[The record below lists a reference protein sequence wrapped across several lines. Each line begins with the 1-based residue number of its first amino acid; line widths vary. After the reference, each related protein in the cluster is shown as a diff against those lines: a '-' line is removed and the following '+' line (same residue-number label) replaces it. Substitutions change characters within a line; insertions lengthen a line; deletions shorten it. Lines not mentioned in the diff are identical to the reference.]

1 MQIITGHN
9 FLKRHDSLVNKDD
22 DNECRLCLEDTET
35 SFHIV
40 AECPALA
47 EPRLRTFGTLFLK
60 QNALQWSSKE
70 IASFIREASIGPLL
84 DPTEILGSGL

>member
-1 MQIITGHN
+1 MATEAAPIARKSFEMLRLGRRIVSVMVQIITGHN

-47 EPRLRTFGTLFLK
+47 EPRLRTLGTVVIKGDRQLH
-60 QNALQWSSKE
+60 S
-70 IASFIREASIGPLL
+70 
-84 DPTEILGSGL
+84 